1 MAVERGREN
10 LARAQGN
17 ARASGGKAVSNGEI
31 FEFESKNRSFSIH
44 GGCIVSL
51 RSNKKNMN
59 TSTNGRASYASD
71 EERWRAVVRKDR
83 NADGKFFYSVKTTG
97 VYCRPSCFARPARR
111 ENVTFHKS
119 PEDAERAGFRA
130 CKRCKPKGPA
140 SAEKHAAMVAAACS
154 AIETAEESPD
164 LDALASSA
172 GMSRFHFHRIFKSV
186 TGLTPKAFAAAHRS
200 ERMRKELPKRNTIT
214 EAIYEAGFNSNGR
227 FYASSSEMLGM
238 KPKNYRGGGAGA
250 TIRFA
255 IGQCSLGSILV
266 GASEKGVCAIMMGD
280 DPDALARDLQ
290 DRFPKADLIGA
301 DRDFERLVAKVVG
314 FIEAPKV
321 GLDLPL
327 DLRGTIFQRRV
338 WKALREI
345 PIGSTASY
353 SKIADRIG
361 SPRAIRAVAQ
371 ACASNAIAVAIP
383 CHRVVRSDGSLSG
396 YRWGVERKRA
406 LLKREQLAA

>member
-1 MAVERGREN
+1 MRGLR
-10 LARAQGN
+10 
-17 ARASGGKAVSNGEI
+17 GGKAVSNGEI

-44 GGCIVSL
+44 GGFIVSL

-200 ERMRKELPKRNTIT
+200 ERMRKELPRRHTIT

-238 KPKNYRGGGAGA
+238 KPKNYRGGGTGA

-255 IGQCSLGSILV
+255 IGECSLGSILV
-266 GASEKGVCAIMMGD
+266 AASEKGVCAIMMGD

-290 DRFPKADLIGA
+290 DRFPKADFIGA

-314 FIEAPKV
+314 FIEAPKC

-327 DLRGTIFQRRV
+327 DLRGTVFQRRV
-338 WKALREI
+338 WRALREI
-345 PIGSTASY
+345 PIGSTATY
-353 SKIADRIG
+353 SEIAERIR
-361 SPRAIRAVAQ
+361 SPKAIRAVAQ